1 MAVCDLCGSDINV
14 TEYVVAPKDEV
25 VNLCETCKTQ
35 IESGNLDENHFNCLN
50 DSMWS
55 EKPAVKVLTYRLLK
69 NLGRGDLLDMM
80 YLEPDEITWAE
91 YEEEVVKD
99 SNGNVLSN
107 GDTVTVIKDLEVKGT
122 GKTVKRGTTVK
133 NIRMCDVEG
142 HVSCKVDGIGSIY
155 LKTEFLKKV

>member
-1 MAVCDLCGSDINV
+1 MAICDLCGSDVNV
-14 TEYVVAPKDEV
+14 TEYVVAPKDES

-55 EKPAVKVLTYRLLK
+55 ETPAVKVLSYRLLK
-69 NLGRGDLLDMM
+69 KLGRSDLVDMM
-80 YLEPDEITWAE
+80 YLEDDEQVWAD
-91 YEEEVVKD
+91 YEEVVLKD
-99 SNGNVLSN
+99 SNGTILKA
-107 GDTVTVIKDLEVKGT
+107 GDTVTVIKDLDVKGT

-142 HVSCKVDGIGSIY
+142 HISCKVDGIGSIF
-155 LKTEFLKKV
+155 LKTEFLKKI